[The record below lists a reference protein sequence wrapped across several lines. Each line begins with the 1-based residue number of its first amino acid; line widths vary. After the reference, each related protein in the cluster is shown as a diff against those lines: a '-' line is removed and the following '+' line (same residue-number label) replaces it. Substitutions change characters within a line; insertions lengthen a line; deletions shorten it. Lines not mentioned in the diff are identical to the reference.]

1 MPSRKISEL
10 TRKTNLTGDE
20 LVPAAHAGE
29 TYAIS
34 ISSIKSSVTK
44 NDIGLSN
51 VDNTPDVDKPVSA
64 LIQQALD
71 GKAESTHTHTQYA
84 ATDHTHQEYVTPA
97 ASTTVQGKIQI
108 ATGTEV
114 ATGASQLKAVS
125 PYELKQV
132 TDQLAP
138 VNHTHNEFA
147 ASTHNHAI
155 SDVTGL
161 SNELNG
167 KASTEHTHSDYSLT
181 THTHSEYAQT
191 SHVHTGDQITSPTTV
206 IITNVATTNYQLTL
220 SDAGKMLRF
229 TAAGAKAADVS
240 LLNVPTNSIFHMSNR
255 STAGDLTV
263 VFGGGITGNAPKNGT
278 FVLEP
283 GDTVSIHFVSA
294 NLADVYGSTK
304 VV

>member
-10 TRKTNLTGDE
+10 TTRTNLAGGE
-20 LVPAAHAGE
+20 IIPAAYAGE
-29 TYAIS
+29 TYGVPINAIT
-34 ISSIKSSVTK
+34 SSITKS
-44 NDIGLSN
+44 DIGLSN
-51 VDNTPDVDKPVSA
+51 VNNTSDMDKPIST
-64 LIQQALD
+64 LTQQALNN
-71 GKAESTHTHTQYA
+71 KADSNHTHNQYA
-84 ATDHTHQEYVTPA
+84 AVDHTHEEYVTPT

-108 ATGTEV
+108 ATGAEV

-181 THTHSEYAQT
+181 THTHSEYVQT